1 MIVTGCRTWYLAA
14 VILGQD
20 FQYRRIEYEEETA
33 QNLIALESDFWNNH
47 VLPRHMPDPDGS
59 KSCDE
64 VLESISVSG
73 ERQRPS
79 SWSDLTRS

>member
-33 QNLIALESDFWNNH
+33 QNLIALESDF
-47 VLPRHMPDPDGS
+47 
-59 KSCDE
+59 
-64 VLESISVSG
+64 
-73 ERQRPS
+73 
-79 SWSDLTRS
+79 